1 MEASRQYRKTQ
12 SDAYARSGSDKN
24 SCHFSSDLN
33 MSTGTYD
40 DIRNTRKS
48 ENHTS
53 DSDSE
58 EEGGRSTLAQTN
70 SKSRRKGRKM
80 SRKTGRVRTLVAGER
95 TRRVA
100 SFFDHQLIV

>member
-12 SDAYARSGSDKN
+12 SDAYAKSGSDKN

-70 SKSRRKGRKM
+70 SKSRRKGRKNVKKDGQ
-80 SRKTGRVRTLVAGER
+80 SSNTCGGGK
-95 TRRVA
+95 
-100 SFFDHQLIV
+100 D